1 MLDTLVNNAYWLLY
15 VGTVMEGETALLL
28 ASLAANQGL
37 IDLLWVIAIAFAGAT
52 TGDQV
57 SYQLFRRFGSS
68 MLMRNGT
75 LKRRTE
81 KARRLLAGHPLKFII
96 VSRFFW
102 GLRSACMLAMAASD
116 IPTRV
121 FAPANLF
128 ACALWATIVGSLGYV
143 FSAWVS
149 RIVTT
154 MDDLS
159 GRAPAVMAGAAAFI
173 ILIVFLRRA
182 VLRFWRSR
190 ETL

>member
-15 VGTVMEGETALLL
+15 VGTLLEGETALLL

-37 IDLLWVIAIAFAGAT
+37 IDLMWVIIIAFAGAT

-57 SYQLFRRFGSS
+57 SYQLFRRFGPA
-68 MLMRNGT
+68 MVARNAT
-75 LKRRTE
+75 LQRRTE

-102 GLRSACMLAMAASD
+102 GLRSACMLALAASD
-116 IPTRV
+116 VPTRV
-121 FAPANLF
+121 FAPANLV

-143 FSAWVS
+143 FSGWVA
-149 RIVTT
+149 RIVIT
-154 MDDLS
+154 MDSLS
-159 GRAPAVMAGAAAFI
+159 GRAPAVLAGIVAFI
-173 ILIVFLRRA
+173 VMIVLVRKAILK
-182 VLRFWRSR
+182 FWRSR